1 MTRIADVEHPAITVK
16 AAYRIG
22 ARLFGMVPTPEK
34 LLARRLPLM
43 LGVGGFY
50 GALEWCG
57 KIDRP
62 LRALLNLQVAR
73 LYGSAY

>member
-22 ARLFGMVPTPEK
+22 AHLFGMVPAPEK
-34 LLARRLPLM
+34 LLARRLPIM

-57 KIDRP
+57 QIDRP
-62 LRALLNLQVAR
+62 LRALLNLHAAS